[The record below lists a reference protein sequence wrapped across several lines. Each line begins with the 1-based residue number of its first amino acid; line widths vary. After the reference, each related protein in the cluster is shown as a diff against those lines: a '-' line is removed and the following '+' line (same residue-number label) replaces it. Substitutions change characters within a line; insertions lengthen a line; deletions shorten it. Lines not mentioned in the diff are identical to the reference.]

1 MMILT
6 AKVEFKKIML
16 ILAVIAAALL
26 LLILLFGGGE
36 KAETTSAP
44 SVSSNDQ
51 RVQFLK
57 EYGWDVVNSPK
68 ESGQVLSPE
77 ETNPVFDR
85 YNALQKDQGYD
96 LTKYAGKRVMRY
108 VYEVRNYPGGKEP
121 AYATLLIYKNRV
133 IGGDVTDTSVKGKI
147 GGFRMPTQPVP
158 STVPET
164 TAAESTVPETSANV
178 QSSAADA

>member
-68 ESGQVLSPE
+68 ESGQVLIPE

-85 YNALQKDQGYD
+85 YNALQKD
-96 LTKYAGKRVMRY
+96 
-108 VYEVRNYPGGKEP
+108 
-121 AYATLLIYKNRV
+121 
-133 IGGDVTDTSVKGKI
+133 
-147 GGFRMPTQPVP
+147 
-158 STVPET
+158 
-164 TAAESTVPETSANV
+164 
-178 QSSAADA
+178 